1 MNRMHGLISRIKA
14 GLEAGSYPNEAT
26 VSTSIVVPL
35 LRELGW
41 DDTDP
46 SIMSPQY
53 TTGRGRVDY
62 ALFPRPGSPAVFVE
76 VKAVGRTSDADLQ
89 LFTYAFH
96 EGAQIAVLTD
106 GRVWNFY
113 LPGQFGSY
121 DERRVYQLD
130 LLERDSA
137 EAEHR
142 IHRYLARD
150 RVISGAALA
159 DAQADYHDQRNRR
172 EAERTLP
179 RAWAELLSEPD
190 PDLVELVRS
199 RAEAMSGHRPTQEAI
214 ETFLRA
220 RAGDAAAPP
229 AARLAPSS
237 PQPSPAPSQLSIVA
251 PASPTPMAGQNG
263 ANRWRLNDRS
273 GTARDQVEAWVAL
286 LTALFEA
293 FPERRANMA
302 AAVRSRSRNN
312 IAQEVDAIYPAKPD
326 IARRAHRQ
334 IVPGWYV
341 GTNESAATKLRIA
354 RAAAGAC
361 GLAWGTEVEL
371 ELA

>member
-1 MNRMHGLISRIKA
+1 MHSLISRIRT
-14 GLEAGSYPNEAT
+14 GLQAGSYPNEAT

-41 DDTDP
+41 DDSDP
-46 SIMSPQY
+46 TAVCPQY

-106 GRVWNFY
+106 GRIWSFY

-130 LLERDSA
+130 LLERDA
-137 EAEHR
+137 TEAEHR

-150 RVISGAALA
+150 RVVTGVALA

-172 EAERTLP
+172 EAERILP
-179 RAWAELLSEPD
+179 RAWSELLAEPD
-190 PDLVELVRS
+190 PDLVEMLRS
-199 RAEAMSGHRPTQEAI
+199 RAEVMSGHRPTKDAI
-214 ETFLRA
+214 EAFLHAQVGNGSPTKPPKPLPASLA
-220 RAGDAAAPP
+220 RPAAAP
-229 AARLAPSS
+229 AE
-237 PQPSPAPSQLSIVA
+237 
-251 PASPTPMAGQNG
+251 ASPPDRPAGG
-263 ANRWRLNDRS
+263 ANRWRLRGRS
-273 GTARDQVEAWVAL
+273 GSARDQVEAWVGL
-286 LTALFEA
+286 LTALFET
-293 FPERRANMA
+293 FPDRQENMA
-302 AAVRSRSRNN
+302 AAVRTRSRNN
-312 IAQEVDAIYPAKPD
+312 IAREIKDIYPAKPE
-326 IARRAHRQ
+326 IALRSHRL

-341 GTNESAATKLRIA
+341 GTHESSVTKLRIA

-361 GLAWGTEVEL
+361 GLAWGDEVDL
-371 ELA
+371 ELS

>member
-1 MNRMHGLISRIKA
+1 MHSLISRIKT

-46 SIMSPQY
+46 SIMCPQY

-62 ALFPRPGSPAVFVE
+62 ALFPRAGSPAVFVE
-76 VKAVGRTSDADLQ
+76 VKAIGRTSDADLQ

-106 GRVWNFY
+106 GRVWSFY

-130 LLERDSA
+130 LLERDAA
-137 EAEHR
+137 EAERR
-142 IHRYLARD
+142 IHRYLARE
-150 RVISGAALA
+150 RVVSGAALS

-172 EAERTLP
+172 EAQRTLP
-179 RAWAELLSEPD
+179 RAWNELLSEPD
-190 PDLVELVRS
+190 PDLVEMLRS

-214 ETFLRA
+214 EEFLRA
-220 RAGDAAAPP
+220 RAG
-229 AARLAPSS
+229 APSPPKPAIS
-237 PQPSPAPSQLSIVA
+237 SPAPSA
-251 PASPTPMAGQNG
+251 PLPPEESTAPVVQAPPERSHNNI
-263 ANRWRLNDRS
+263 NRWRLRDRS
-273 GTARDQVEAWVAL
+273 GSARDQVEAWLAL
-286 LTALFEA
+286 LEALFEA

-302 AAVRSRSRNN
+302 AAVRTRSRNN
-312 IAQEVDAIYPAKPD
+312 IAPDVESIYPQKPE
-326 IARRAHRQ
+326 IARKSHRQ
-334 IVPGWYV
+334 IVSGWYV

-354 RAAAGAC
+354 RAAATAC
-361 GLAWGTEVEL
+361 GLRWGEDVEL
-371 ELA
+371 ALS